1 MEKYI
6 VVTNNAYKASEL
18 AGEKVTEPG
27 LYAIKPVKEP
37 DLKDTSEKLL
47 LYYLIRNGRL
57 LGIRLY
63 LKVLNVAGEYVIFD
77 APVDIAKKYLGLKS
91 DDTISIG
98 NDEVA
103 CSGELSLSYET
114 GGMYVTEQ
122 ELQGTVSPLALDE
135 DTPMLHFVSDLLRNH
150 MLLGVG
156 VAEKSCNLSKMIR
169 KELLEAYQ
177 RITGIDIENCCVI
190 AQYDKSGVANRY
202 KIEELQLW

>member
-6 VVTNNAYKASEL
+6 VVTNNTYKASEL

-47 LYYLIRNGRL
+47 FYYLIRNGRL

-98 NDEVA
+98 NDEVT

-135 DTPMLHFVSDLLRNH
+135 DTPTLHFVSDLLRNH

-156 VAEKSCNLSKMIR
+156 VAEKSCNFSKMIR

-177 RITGIDIENCCVI
+177 RITGIDIENCCII
-190 AQYDKSGVANRY
+190 AQYDKSGIANRY

>member
-1 MEKYI
+1 MEKY
-6 VVTNNAYKASEL
+6 VFVTDNAYKASEL

-47 LYYLIRNGRL
+47 FYYLIRNGRL

-77 APVDIAKKYLGLKS
+77 VPVDIARKYLGLNS
-91 DDTISIG
+91 DDTIDVG
-98 NDEVA
+98 NDEVT
-103 CSGELSLSYET
+103 CSGELSLSCET
-114 GGMYVTEQ
+114 YGMYVTEQ
-122 ELQGTVSPLALDE
+122 ELQGTISPLALDE
-135 DTPMLHFVSDLLRNH
+135 DTPTLHFVSDLLKNH
-150 MLLGVG
+150 MLLGTG

-177 RITGIDIENCCVI
+177 RITGIDIENCCII
-190 AQYDKSGVANRY
+190 AQYDKSGIANRY